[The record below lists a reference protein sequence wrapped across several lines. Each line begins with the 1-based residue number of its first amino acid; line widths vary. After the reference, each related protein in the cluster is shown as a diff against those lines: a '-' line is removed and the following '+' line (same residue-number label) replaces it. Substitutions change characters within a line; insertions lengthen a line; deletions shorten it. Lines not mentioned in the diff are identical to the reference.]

1 MSHSETL
8 PPGHYHHLEPE
19 QAYASAKL
27 AMWLFLATEIHLF
40 GGAFCAFAFFR
51 WRYLDMFNHYASM
64 LNVSMGF
71 TNTLVLLTSSWTMV
85 LAVDAAQKG
94 NNKACGRRCLITI
107 ALGIVFFIIKGF
119 EYKAKF
125 SHGIY
130 PSTHIFWGLYFTM
143 TGIHAF
149 HVLVGLGLIFWLYLL
164 SRKERF
170 SPNYY
175 TPVEVIGLYWH
186 LVDVIWIFLFP
197 LLYLLPGYGA
207 GAH

>member
-19 QAYASAKL
+19 QAYVSAKL

-51 WRYLDMFNHYASM
+51 WRYLDMFNHYASQ
-64 LNVSMGF
+64 LNVTLGAI
-71 TNTLVLLTSSWTMV
+71 NTLVLLTSSWTMV

-94 NNKACGRRCLITI
+94 NNKACGNRCIITI
-107 ALGIVFFIIKGF
+107 LLAFVFFGIKYV
-119 EYKAKF
+119 EWTTKF
-125 SHGIY
+125 AHGIS

-149 HVLVGLGLIFWLYLL
+149 HVLVGIGLIAWLWAL
-164 SRKERF
+164 SRKNRF
-170 SPNYY
+170 STTYY

-197 LLYLLPGYGA
+197 LLYLLAGTGA